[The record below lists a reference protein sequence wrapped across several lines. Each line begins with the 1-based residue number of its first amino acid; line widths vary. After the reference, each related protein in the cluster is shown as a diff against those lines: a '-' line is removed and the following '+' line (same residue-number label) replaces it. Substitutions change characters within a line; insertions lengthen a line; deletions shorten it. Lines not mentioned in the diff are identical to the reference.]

1 MDASII
7 LPTYNEK
14 GNITELITAICN
26 SLDMKRIEFEVV
38 VVDDNSP
45 DGTADAVK
53 EKFGNDNRVQLFV
66 RTKERGLATAIKFG
80 IEHSSSPTIV
90 IMDTDFNHD
99 PRMLPQLIEFLN
111 YYDMV
116 VGSRFVLGGGMEDRL
131 RYYLSSL
138 YTIGLRFFLGIHIK
152 DKLSGFFSIRKERLI
167 ELDMNSIF
175 SGYGDFFI
183 RLLLKAQNNGYKM
196 LEVPT
201 FYQLRK
207 AGHSKTNFIEVF
219 YKYTLASIRIFFSK
233 DRWSK
238 TKRNN
243 LKY

>member
-14 GNITELITAICN
+14 GNITELITEICA
-26 SLDMKRIEFEVV
+26 SLDNDKIKFEVV

-45 DGTADAVK
+45 DGTAEAVR
-53 EKFGNDNRVQLFV
+53 EKFGSDNRVQLFV

-99 PRMLPQLIEFLN
+99 PRMLPQLIEFLK
-111 YYDMV
+111 YYDIV
-116 VGSRFVLGGGMEDRL
+116 IGSRFVLGGGMEDRM
-131 RYYLSSL
+131 RYYLSSI
-138 YTIGLRFFLGIHIK
+138 YTIGLRFLLGIHIK
-152 DKLSGFFSIRKERLI
+152 DKLSGFFSIKKKKLI
-167 ELDMNSIF
+167 ELDMDPIF

-183 RLLLKAQNNGYKM
+183 RLLLRAQKKGYRM

-201 FYQLRK
+201 FYHLRK

-219 YKYTLASIRIFFSK
+219 YKYTVASIKIFFSRE
-233 DRWSK
+233 RWLK

-243 LKY
+243 